1 MDQLKA
7 QLAAVKQHSFWAMC
21 IGILVVSGVSWYMSV
36 SKLDQERNQRK
47 GEIDGAFSQLS
58 GLRNANKVHPN
69 EVTNQGMDAMNLA
82 LANEI
87 AEGWRKQYEL
97 QEKVLVWPSSFDQ
110 EFHDAVNPLRPIES
124 ISLNYGIDKALPVG
138 MLDEYRNYLDPEF
151 HHLAKIIGAEWK
163 AVSMPADNSG
173 FGSGFGEGAMPGA
186 GLEGQQLG
194 ADGRPL
200 VVDTSIVHWRV
211 ENQQELLAGHFGFIA
226 RTERPTTL
234 EVLYA
239 QEDLWVLNALMNII
253 AKANGEAEARHE
265 AAIKEID
272 FVRIGRTAMGR
283 AGAVKPIG
291 APAGG
296 MGMDPNSGMAGA
308 EGAMPGAEGA
318 MPDGAMSADG
328 MPAEGAMPG
337 AEGMPG
343 GSPAGG
349 KIDPAE
355 GRYVD
360 NNYLPLPAARLRG
373 ALTSTDP
380 KDAILAVAK
389 RVPVRMRFRMDQR
402 KLNVLLAECGNS
414 SLPVEVRQV
423 RINRDPAAVGSGS
436 MGGGG
441 FGGAEGAMPGSTYSG
456 GGSEGMAMPGAE
468 GGFAMEGMGG
478 RSAQRGSI
486 TADATVDGNL
496 VNVEV
501 YGIVYIYNPVN
512 KSQLGIAE
520 TTTTVS
526 TPVPEL
532 TPTSGG

>member
-1 MDQLKA
+1 
-7 QLAAVKQHSFWAMC
+7 LAVVKQHSFWILC
-21 IGILVVSGVSWYMSV
+21 VGILIVSTASWYMSV
-36 SKLDQERNQRK
+36 SKLDEERNQRK
-47 GEIDGAFSQLS
+47 GEIDGVFSKLTSLQT
-58 GLRNANKVHPN
+58 ANPVHPN
-69 EVTNQGMDAMNLA
+69 DVTNQGMDALNLNLA
-82 LANEI
+82 NAI

-124 ISLNYGIDKALPVG
+124 IGLNYSLDKDIKVG
-138 MLDEYRNYLDPEF
+138 LRDIYRNYIELELPK
-151 HHLAKIIGAEWK
+151 LAEIIGAEWK
-163 AVSMPADNSG
+163 AVSAPG
-173 FGSGFGEGAMPGA
+173 GASDAFGA
-186 GLEGQQLG
+186 GYAEGGAPGSAEGQLG

-200 VVDTSIVHWRV
+200 VLDTSIVHWKV
-211 ENQQELLAGHFGFIA
+211 ENQQELLAGHFGFIS

-234 EVLYA
+234 EILYA
-239 QEDLWVLNALMNII
+239 QEDLWVLSALMHII
-253 AKANGEAEARHE
+253 AKSNAGAEARHE

-283 AGAVKPIG
+283 AGGVMAVG
-291 APAGG
+291 SRGG
-296 MGMDPNSGMAGA
+296 VGGGSV
-308 EGAMPGAEGA
+308 EGAMPGGEGAPAEGA
-318 MPDGAMSADG
+318 NPDAAS
-328 MPAEGAMPG
+328 PEGAMPG
-337 AEGMPG
+337 GEGIPG
-343 GSPAGG
+343 AVAGG

-436 MGGGG
+436 
-441 FGGAEGAMPGSTYSG
+441 YSG
-456 GGSEGMAMPGAE
+456 GGSTYGGGEGGAMPGGDSGYAGGGAE
-468 GGFAMEGMGG
+468 AGYALEGMGGGG

-496 VNVEV
+496 INVEV

-512 KSQLGIAE
+512 KAQLGIPDAP
-520 TTTTVS
+520 TTTVS
-526 TPVPEL
+526 TPVPTL